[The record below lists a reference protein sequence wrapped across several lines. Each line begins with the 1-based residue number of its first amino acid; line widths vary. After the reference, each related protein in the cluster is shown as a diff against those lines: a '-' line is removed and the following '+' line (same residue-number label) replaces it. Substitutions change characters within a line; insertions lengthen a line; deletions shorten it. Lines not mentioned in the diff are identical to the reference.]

1 MPILYMRDCVMD
13 LYPYFEITQ
22 APEKRMGTGAEKIN
36 RTDAAVSR
44 DSIVDPNRHKR
55 GNSKRRREKE
65 NDEAGFHFETI
76 RCAAEAINRDLERKK
91 SPYRFYMYQENDQ
104 VFINL
109 VRLDAAGDVAE
120 VKQKNITHQE
130 FNDLIR
136 QIEETG
142 GLLFDVK
149 G

>member
-1 MPILYMRDCVMD
+1 MD

-22 APEKRMGTGAEKIN
+22 APEKRMGSGTEKIN
-36 RTDAAVSR
+36 KLDATVSR
-44 DSIVDPNRHKR
+44 DSIVEPDRHKT
-55 GNSKRRREKE
+55 GNRDSRREKE
-65 NDEAGFHFETI
+65 NDEAWSHFETI
-76 RCAAEAINRDLERKK
+76 RCAAEAINSELERKK
-91 SPYRFYMYQENDQ
+91 SPYRFYVYQENDQ
-104 VFINL
+104 VFISL

-120 VKQKNITHQE
+120 VKQKDITHQE
-130 FNDLIR
+130 FNDLIC